1 MHGTSFLVAGTVR
14 GPGIVVRSTLYLPR
28 LVYQVPR
35 TGYLSGRVPTQRFI
49 LMPDELPRDDAADGA
64 APSAEGASPVSAVG
78 ALMEERRRYEAWL
91 AALEARRAETPKHVF
106 TRVHADYTARLESV
120 IERLVAHTD
129 GLRAELTTLTTR
141 IASLDEQQHR
151 ARDERAEAELR
162 AHVGE
167 LTENAWKETIA
178 ASDALIAS
186 LAAQHAAAEDD
197 LRRTRELLAD
207 AERPPTPVP
216 PPVQVNPAPAARTAP
231 TERAPAAQQPSA
243 QQKPAPAPDA
253 ALGGAH
259 VPDAEPAGA
268 SDGQQ
273 PGPGDASFDELAF
286 LQSVVDVNGDKSG
299 APKAPPV
306 APTARPTGSAP
317 AGQVPSSASQRREPF
332 VARKPEPRPED
343 RIQKQ
348 GEAAA
353 PLIQPKAGN
362 RGSLA
367 ANISG
372 NNPIVLKDKPS
383 ESAKTLKC
391 AECGAMNYPTEWYCE
406 RCGAELASL

>member
-1 MHGTSFLVAGTVR
+1 MS
-14 GPGIVVRSTLYLPR
+14 
-28 LVYQVPR
+28 
-35 TGYLSGRVPTQRFI
+35 
-49 LMPDELPRDDAADGA
+49 DELPRDDARDGG

-78 ALMEERRRYEAWL
+78 ALMEERRRYESWL
-91 AALEARRAETPKHVF
+91 GALDARRAETPKHVF

-120 IERLVAHTD
+120 IQRLVAHTD

-141 IASLDEQQHR
+141 IASLEEQQHR

-167 LTENAWKETIA
+167 LTGNAWKEVAA
-178 ASDALIAS
+178 ASDATIAS
-186 LAAQHAAAEDD
+186 LAAQHAAALED
-197 LRRTRELLAD
+197 LQRTKELLAD

-216 PPVQVNPAPAARTAP
+216 APAQVPAAAAPKAAAIAPKAAPAATRAAP
-231 TERAPAAQQPSA
+231 LPDPAE
-243 QQKPAPAPDA
+243 
-253 ALGGAH
+253 GGAH
-259 VPDAEPAGA
+259 VPGADAPPANRPPDRGKPQA
-268 SDGQQ
+268 
-273 PGPGDASFDELAF
+273 GDASFDELAF
-286 LQSVVDVNGDKSG
+286 LQSVTDVSNGTASE
-299 APKAPPV
+299 APSAGTPPRREPAPSTAPP
-306 APTARPTGSAP
+306 SAP
-317 AGQVPSSASQRREPF
+317 AQPAVAPRREPF

-348 GEAAA
+348 GEGAT
-353 PLIQPKAGN
+353 PLIQQKPGN

-372 NNPIVLKDKPS
+372 NNPIILRDKPN

-391 AECGAMNYPTEWYCE
+391 AECGALNYPTEWYCE

>member
-1 MHGTSFLVAGTVR
+1 MTDDSR
-14 GPGIVVRSTLYLPR
+14 
-28 LVYQVPR
+28 
-35 TGYLSGRVPTQRFI
+35 
-49 LMPDELPRDDAADGA
+49 RDDAADDS
-64 APSAEGASPVSAVG
+64 APSAEAASPVSAVG

-106 TRVHADYTARLESV
+106 TRVHADYTSRLESV
-120 IERLVAHTD
+120 IERLVGHTD

-141 IASLDEQQHR
+141 IASLDEQRHR

-167 LTENAWKETIA
+167 LSENAWKEMLA

-186 LAAQHAAAEDD
+186 LAAQHAPAEED
-197 LRRTRELLAD
+197 LRSTRELLAD

-216 PPVQVNPAPAARTAP
+216 
-231 TERAPAAQQPSA
+231 
-243 QQKPAPAPDA
+243 APAPVPAPPSPAQSAAATGAAAVKAASPPGAESVASAPDT

-259 VPDAEPAGA
+259 VPDAASTRAEPAAAPNGKPA
-268 SDGQQ
+268 
-273 PGPGDASFDELAF
+273 PAAGDASFDELAF
-286 LQSVVDVNGDKSG
+286 LQSVVDVSNGEQP
-299 APKAPPV
+299 AAPPK
-306 APTARPTGSAP
+306 SAP
-317 AGQVPSSASQRREPF
+317 ASAPSRPTDSAPASPSAGVPPRREPF
-332 VARKPEPRPED
+332 TARKPEPRPED

-348 GEAAA
+348 GESTA
-353 PLIQPKAGN
+353 PLLRPKPAG
-362 RGSLA
+362 GSSLA

-372 NNPIVLKDKPS
+372 NNPIILKDKPN

>member
-1 MHGTSFLVAGTVR
+1 MS
-14 GPGIVVRSTLYLPR
+14 
-28 LVYQVPR
+28 
-35 TGYLSGRVPTQRFI
+35 
-49 LMPDELPRDDAADGA
+49 DDLPRDDARDGG
-64 APSAEGASPVSAVG
+64 APSAESDSPVSAVG
-78 ALMEERRRYEAWL
+78 ALMEERRRFESWL
-91 AALEARRAETPKHVF
+91 AALEARRSETPKHVF

-120 IERLVAHTD
+120 VQRLVAHSD
-129 GLRAELTTLTTR
+129 GLRAELTVLTTR
-141 IASLDEQQHR
+141 IATLDEQQHR

-167 LTENAWKETIA
+167 LTDNAWAEVAA

-186 LAAQHAAAEDD
+186 LAAQHAAAQED

-216 PPVQVNPAPAARTAP
+216 APAQVPAAAAAPRTSADGKVAGAPAARDVAPMPLADTA
-231 TERAPAAQQPSA
+231 E
-243 QQKPAPAPDA
+243 
-253 ALGGAH
+253 GVAH
-259 VPDAEPAGA
+259 VPQAEPSAADSGAAGA
-268 SDGQQ
+268 PVK
-273 PGPGDASFDELAF
+273 PGEGSFDELAF
-286 LQSVVDVNGDKSG
+286 LQSVVDVSNGAQPG
-299 APKAPPV
+299 QPVRPAPF
-306 APTARPTGSAP
+306 RPTTSAP
-317 AGQVPSSASQRREPF
+317 AAPSAPGSSPGSPPPPRREPF

-348 GEAAA
+348 GEGAS
-353 PLIQPKAGN
+353 PLIQSKQGH
-362 RGSLA
+362 RDSLA

>member
-1 MHGTSFLVAGTVR
+1 
-14 GPGIVVRSTLYLPR
+14 
-28 LVYQVPR
+28 
-35 TGYLSGRVPTQRFI
+35 
-49 LMPDELPRDDAADGA
+49 MPDDLARDDAADGSA
-64 APSAEGASPVSAVG
+64 SSAEGASPVSAVG

-106 TRVHADYTARLESV
+106 TRVHADYTARLEAV
-120 IERLVAHTD
+120 VERLVAHTD

-141 IASLDEQQHR
+141 LASLDEQQHR

-216 PPVQVNPAPAARTAP
+216 PPVQVGAAEPASAASAERPARAEKQGAP
-231 TERAPAAQQPSA
+231 EKSAPV
-243 QQKPAPAPDA
+243 PDT

-259 VPDAEPAGA
+259 VPDAEPA
-268 SDGQQ
+268 SQDDGDT
-273 PGPGDASFDELAF
+273 PKPGDASFDELAF
-286 LQSVVDVNGDKSG
+286 LQSVVDVANGE
-299 APKAPPV
+299 KAASESRPAPV
-306 APTARPTGSAP
+306 APMRPTGSAP
-317 AGQVPSSASQRREPF
+317 TAPAPSSAPQRREPF

-348 GEAAA
+348 GEGAT

-362 RGSLA
+362 RSSLA

-372 NNPIVLKDKPS
+372 NNPIVLKDKPN

>member
-1 MHGTSFLVAGTVR
+1 MTDD
-14 GPGIVVRSTLYLPR
+14 PR
-28 LVYQVPR
+28 
-35 TGYLSGRVPTQRFI
+35 
-49 LMPDELPRDDAADGA
+49 RDDAADDS
-64 APSAEGASPVSAVG
+64 APPAEAASPVSAVG
-78 ALMEERRRYEAWL
+78 ALMEERRRFEAWL

-106 TRVHADYTARLESV
+106 TRVHADYTSRLESV

-167 LTENAWKETIA
+167 LTENAWKEMLA

-186 LAAQHAAAEDD
+186 LAAQHAAAEED

-216 PPVQVNPAPAARTAP
+216 PAAHVPAAEP
-231 TERAPAAQQPSA
+231 TKAEGSVPPNGKPAAQP
-243 QQKPAPAPDA
+243 
-253 ALGGAH
+253 GA
-259 VPDAEPAGA
+259 
-268 SDGQQ
+268 
-273 PGPGDASFDELAF
+273 GDASFDELAF
-286 LQSVVDVNGDKSG
+286 LQSVVDVSNGEKPPAG
-299 APKAPPV
+299 ARPPAAPP
-306 APTARPTGSAP
+306 ARPTGSAP
-317 AGQVPSSASQRREPF
+317 AAPPAVQPPAAPQRREPF
-332 VARKPEPRPED
+332 TARKPEPRPED

-348 GEAAA
+348 GEATA
-353 PLIQPKAGN
+353 PLIRPRPG
-362 RGSLA
+362 GGSSLA

-372 NNPIVLKDKPS
+372 NNPIVLKDKAS

>member
-1 MHGTSFLVAGTVR
+1 
-14 GPGIVVRSTLYLPR
+14 
-28 LVYQVPR
+28 
-35 TGYLSGRVPTQRFI
+35 
-49 LMPDELPRDDAADGA
+49 
-64 APSAEGASPVSAVG
+64 VSAVG

-91 AALEARRAETPKHVF
+91 AALEARRAETPRHVF
-106 TRVHADYTARLESV
+106 TRVHADYTSRLESV
-120 IERLVAHTD
+120 IERLVGHTD

-141 IASLDEQQHR
+141 IATLDEQQHR

-167 LTENAWKETIA
+167 LTENAWKETMA

-186 LAAQHAAAEDD
+186 LAAQHTAAEED

-216 PPVQVNPAPAARTAP
+216 PPVQVKAASP
-231 TERAPAAQQPSA
+231 EKGEKTEKADKVAVPEHV
-243 QQKPAPAPDA
+243 APAPDT

-259 VPDAEPAGA
+259 VPDAQPAAADRESPPDGKPAAEPKVGE
-268 SDGQQ
+268 
-273 PGPGDASFDELAF
+273 ASFDELAF
-286 LQSVVDVNGDKSG
+286 LQSVVDVSNGQQANASS
-299 APKAPPV
+299 KAPPGI
-306 APTARPTGSAP
+306 APARPTGSVPAAPSAASAASAPPSP
-317 AGQVPSSASQRREPF
+317 AGPQRREPF

-348 GEAAA
+348 GEGTA
-353 PLIQPKAGN
+353 PLLQPKQAGSS
-362 RGSLA
+362 SLA

-372 NNPIVLKDKPS
+372 NNPIVLRDKPN

>member
-1 MHGTSFLVAGTVR
+1 MSE
-14 GPGIVVRSTLYLPR
+14 
-28 LVYQVPR
+28 
-35 TGYLSGRVPTQRFI
+35 
-49 LMPDELPRDDAADGA
+49 ELPGDDAADGS
-64 APSAEGASPVSAVG
+64 APSAEGALPVSAVG
-78 ALMEERRRYEAWL
+78 ALMEERRRIEAWL
-91 AALEARRAETPKHVF
+91 AALDARRADTPKHVF

-141 IASLDEQQHR
+141 IATLDEQRHR

-167 LTENAWKETIA
+167 LTENAWKELVA
-178 ASDALIAS
+178 ASDASIAS
-186 LAAQHAAAEDD
+186 LDAQHAAAEVD

-216 PPVQVNPAPAARTAP
+216 PPAQVPEPPAAKSESTAARPAPGAP
-231 TERAPAAQQPSA
+231 KPPAGA
-243 QQKPAPAPDA
+243 KPAPVPDA
-253 ALGGAH
+253 AEGGAH
-259 VPDAEPAGA
+259 VPDAQPPGAGA
-268 SDGQQ
+268 DSGAGN
-273 PGPGDASFDELAF
+273 PNSGDASFDELAF
-286 LQSVVDVNGDKSG
+286 LQSVTDVSNG
-299 APKAPPV
+299 APRAPSAAPAPRRETASNGAQAAPSAQPV
-306 APTARPTGSAP
+306 SAP
-317 AGQVPSSASQRREPF
+317 ARREPF

-348 GEAAA
+348 GEATA
-353 PLIQPKAGN
+353 PLIQSKPGN

-372 NNPIVLKDKPS
+372 NNPIVLKDKPN

>member
-1 MHGTSFLVAGTVR
+1 MT
-14 GPGIVVRSTLYLPR
+14 
-28 LVYQVPR
+28 
-35 TGYLSGRVPTQRFI
+35 
-49 LMPDELPRDDAADGA
+49 DDLPRDEARDGE
-64 APSAEGASPVSAVG
+64 APPTEGESPVSAVG
-78 ALMEERRRYEAWL
+78 ALMDERRRYESWL

-106 TRVHADYTARLESV
+106 TRVHADYSARLDAV
-120 IERLVAHTD
+120 IQRLVSHAD
-129 GLRAELTTLTTR
+129 GLRAELTALTTR
-141 IASLDEQQHR
+141 IATLDEQQHR

-167 LTENAWKETIA
+167 LTGNAWSEVAA

-186 LAAQHAAAEDD
+186 LAAQHAAAQDD

-216 PPVQVNPAPAARTAP
+216 APTAIPSEAKSMQAPAQSHTGAQPSTSTAPAA
-231 TERAPAAQQPSA
+231 PAADTA
-243 QQKPAPAPDA
+243 E
-253 ALGGAH
+253 GGAH
-259 VPDAEPAGA
+259 VPDAESERTNA
-268 SDGQQ
+268 SEQADTGK
-273 PGPGDASFDELAF
+273 PGDASFDELAF
-286 LQSVVDVNGDKSG
+286 LQSVVDVSNGAEG
-299 APKAPPV
+299 GTAPQRAAPL
-306 APTARPTGSAP
+306 RPTGSSP
-317 AGQVPSSASQRREPF
+317 AASQSPSSPPASPAAPSARTPF

-348 GEAAA
+348 GEGTG
-353 PLIQPKAGN
+353 PLLQSKQGT

>member
-1 MHGTSFLVAGTVR
+1 
-14 GPGIVVRSTLYLPR
+14 
-28 LVYQVPR
+28 
-35 TGYLSGRVPTQRFI
+35 
-49 LMPDELPRDDAADGA
+49 
-64 APSAEGASPVSAVG
+64 
-78 ALMEERRRYEAWL
+78 MEERRRYESWL

-106 TRVHADYTARLESV
+106 TRVHADYTARLEAV
-120 IERLVAHTD
+120 IHRLVAHTD

-141 IASLDEQQHR
+141 IASLEEQQHR

-167 LTENAWKETIA
+167 LTENAWKEVAA
-178 ASDALIAS
+178 ASDATIAS
-186 LAAQHAAAEDD
+186 LSAQHAAAEDD

-216 PPVQVNPAPAARTAP
+216 AAVPVPEPSLPKAAPAAA
-231 TERAPAAQQPSA
+231 SIGV
-243 QQKPAPAPDA
+243 KPASVADSA
-253 ALGGAH
+253 EGGAH
-259 VPDAEPAGA
+259 VPDAEPPAA
-268 SDGQQ
+268 STSVST
-273 PGPGDASFDELAF
+273 PPKPGDASFDELAF
-286 LQSVVDVNGDKSG
+286 LQSVTDVANGAAS
-299 APKAPPV
+299 KAP
-306 APTARPTGSAP
+306 APSAP
-317 AGQVPSSASQRREPF
+317 VRRETASNASQPAGATGPASAPPRREPF

-348 GEAAA
+348 GEATA
-353 PLIQPKAGN
+353 PLIQSKPGN

-372 NNPIVLKDKPS
+372 NNPIVLKDKPN

>member
-1 MHGTSFLVAGTVR
+1 MTDD
-14 GPGIVVRSTLYLPR
+14 PR
-28 LVYQVPR
+28 
-35 TGYLSGRVPTQRFI
+35 
-49 LMPDELPRDDAADGA
+49 RDDAADDS
-64 APSAEGASPVSAVG
+64 APSAEDASPVSAVG

-106 TRVHADYTARLESV
+106 TRVHADYTSRLESV

-151 ARDERAEAELR
+151 ARDERAEAALR

-167 LTENAWKETIA
+167 LTENAWKEMMA

-186 LAAQHAAAEDD
+186 LAAQHAAAEED

-216 PPVQVNPAPAARTAP
+216 APVTASPTPGRAAETATAEKMAPQTAAPETATQV
-231 TERAPAAQQPSA
+231 
-243 QQKPAPAPDA
+243 PDS

-259 VPDAEPAGA
+259 VPDAEPARPDPVAPANGRPA
-268 SDGQQ
+268 TEAK
-273 PGPGDASFDELAF
+273 PGDASFDELAF
-286 LQSVVDVNGDKSG
+286 LQSVVDVANGG
-299 APKAPPV
+299 QPTAAPQPAPKPAP
-306 APTARPTGSAP
+306 APASVRPTGSAP
-317 AGQVPSSASQRREPF
+317 AAQPPAAPQRREPF
-332 VARKPEPRPED
+332 TARKPEPRPED

-348 GEAAA
+348 GEGTA
-353 PLIQPKAGN
+353 PLIRPKQAG
-362 RGSLA
+362 GSSLA

-372 NNPIVLKDKPS
+372 NNPIILKDKPS

>member
-1 MHGTSFLVAGTVR
+1 M
-14 GPGIVVRSTLYLPR
+14 
-28 LVYQVPR
+28 
-35 TGYLSGRVPTQRFI
+35 
-49 LMPDELPRDDAADGA
+49 
-64 APSAEGASPVSAVG
+64 SAVG
-78 ALMEERRRYEAWL
+78 ALMEERRRYESWL
-91 AALEARRAETPKHVF
+91 AALEARRSETPKHVF

-120 IERLVAHTD
+120 VQSLVKHSD
-129 GLRAELTTLTTR
+129 GLRAELTVLTTR
-141 IASLDEQQHR
+141 IATLDEQQHR

-167 LTENAWKETIA
+167 LTDNAWKEVVA

-186 LAAQHAAAEDD
+186 LAAQHAAAEED

-216 PPVQVNPAPAARTAP
+216 APAPIAAEPPAPGPVAETKATAAP
-231 TERAPAAQQPSA
+231 TSAKPAPGR
-243 QQKPAPAPDA
+243 PAPAPVSDSA
-253 ALGGAH
+253 EGAAH
-259 VPDAEPAGA
+259 VPSAESRSTEGAASPDAAA
-268 SDGQQ
+268 K
-273 PGPGDASFDELAF
+273 PGEGSFDELAF
-286 LQSVVDVNGDKSG
+286 LQSVVDVSNGTDSKSPPAKS
-299 APKAPPV
+299 APF
-306 APTARPTGSAP
+306 RPTGSAP
-317 AGQVPSSASQRREPF
+317 AAAPASPPQPAAPRREPF

-348 GEAAA
+348 GEGTA
-353 PLIQPKAGN
+353 PLIQPKQGN

>member
-1 MHGTSFLVAGTVR
+1 M
-14 GPGIVVRSTLYLPR
+14 
-28 LVYQVPR
+28 
-35 TGYLSGRVPTQRFI
+35 
-49 LMPDELPRDDAADGA
+49 
-64 APSAEGASPVSAVG
+64 SAVG
-78 ALMEERRRYEAWL
+78 ALMEERRRYESWL
-91 AALEARRAETPKHVF
+91 TALEARRAETPKHVF
-106 TRVHADYTARLESV
+106 TRVHADYTSRLESV

-141 IASLDEQQHR
+141 IATLEEQQHR

-167 LTENAWKETIA
+167 LTDNAWKETIA
-178 ASDALIAS
+178 ASEALIAS
-186 LAAQHAAAEDD
+186 LAAQHAAAVDD

-216 PPVQVNPAPAARTAP
+216 APAQVPPASAARSAT
-231 TERAPAAQQPSA
+231 TEKSAAAEKPMVQA
-243 QQKPAPAPDA
+243 KPAPVPDT

-259 VPDAEPAGA
+259 VPDAAPATVNEV
-268 SDGQQ
+268 SPPQ
-273 PGPGDASFDELAF
+273 PGDASFDELAF
-286 LQSVVDVNGDKSG
+286 LQSVVDVNGDKSA
-299 APKAPPV
+299 APKAPPAA
-306 APTARPTGSAP
+306 APMRPTGSVPATQPGSGAP
-317 AGQVPSSASQRREPF
+317 QRREPF
-332 VARKPEPRPED
+332 APRKPEPRPED

-348 GEAAA
+348 GEGAA

-372 NNPIVLKDKPS
+372 NNPIVLKDKPN